1 MPEAGQRR
9 VMGFDFGTRW
19 IGVAMGQE
27 LLGTA
32 QAIARLKAR
41 EGKPDWDEVAS
52 LLAEWRPDMA
62 VVGLPLNMDDTENDM
77 CQRARKFAKRLHGRF
92 HLTVEM
98 MDERLSSFEAKGQ
111 AMARGASRDYSAHG
125 VDDQAAVLILQSW
138 LNG

>member
-1 MPEAGQRR
+1 
-9 VMGFDFGTRW
+9 
-19 IGVAMGQE
+19 VAVGQE

-41 EGKPDWDEVAS
+41 EGQPDWDQVAA
-52 LLAEWRPDMA
+52 LFTEWRPDLA
-62 VVGLPLNMDDTENDM
+62 VVGLPLNMDDTENEM
-77 CQRARKFAKRLHGRF
+77 CQRARKFAKRLHGRL
-92 HLTVEM
+92 HVPVAM

-111 AMARGASRDYSAHG
+111 AMAQGGSRDYSAHG